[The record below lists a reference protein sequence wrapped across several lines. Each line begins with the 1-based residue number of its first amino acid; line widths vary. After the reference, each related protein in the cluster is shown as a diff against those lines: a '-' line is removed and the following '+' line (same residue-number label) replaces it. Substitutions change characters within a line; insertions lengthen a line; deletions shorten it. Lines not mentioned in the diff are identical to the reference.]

1 MPKGTELTEFEKGR
15 IIGMHDLGV
24 KPNHIATKIGCSP
37 HTITHFLKRYKE
49 RGSFENAPRSGR
61 PPKMTNIEKQLLIN
75 ETIKNRKAPLHKIIE
90 GSGINI
96 SETTAR
102 RVLHANGIYG
112 HIAAKKPL
120 LNPEQVS
127 TRLLWCQKYKEWTN
141 NDWKYVVFSDESS
154 IETGSCSRRNF
165 VWREKGE
172 RFNPL
177 NTKLTQRN
185 GRKSIMVWG
194 CFAGGEKGP
203 LVFMKPNNDNK
214 AINGQRYVEIL
225 KEHLLPFRQFLITKF
240 GNRIIFQDDN
250 APIHTARYTK
260 EWLNMQ
266 NIEHLTWPAQSP
278 DLNPIENIWKILKDN
293 IQQRNPPPHKYEELK
308 IALLEE
314 WEKLDSSIFEN
325 VTSSMPRRIAEVIN
339 NEGYACRY

>member
-1 MPKGTELTEFEKGR
+1 MPKGTQLTEFEKGR
-15 IIGMHDLGV
+15 IIGMYDLGTE
-24 KPNHIATKIGCSP
+24 PDLIATKIGRSH
-37 HTITHFLKRYKE
+37 HTITHFLKRYQE
-49 RGSFENAPRSGR
+49 RQSIENAPRSGR
-61 PPKMTNIEKQLLIN
+61 PPKLDSTERQLLID
-75 ETIKNRKAPLHKIIE
+75 ETMKNRTRSLHKIIE
-90 GSGINI
+90 DNGLDL

-112 HIAAKKPL
+112 RIAAKKPM
-120 LNPEQVS
+120 LNSGQVS
-127 TRLLWCQKYKEWTN
+127 ARLSWCQKYKEWTN
-141 NDWKYVVFSDESS
+141 NNWKYVIFSDESS

-177 NTKLTQRN
+177 NTIPTYRN

-203 LVFMKPNNDNK
+203 LVFMKSDNDNK
-214 AINGQRYVEIL
+214 AINAQRYVEVL
-225 KEHLLPFRQFLITKF
+225 KEHLLPFRNYLITKF

-260 EWLNMQ
+260 QWINMQ
-266 NIEHLTWPAQSP
+266 NIEQLTWPAQSP

-293 IQQRNPPPHKYEELK
+293 IQQRNPPPRKYEELK

-314 WEKLDSSIFEN
+314 WENLDSSIFER
-325 VTSSMPRRIAEVIN
+325 VTNSMPFRIAEVIN
-339 NEGYACRY
+339 NEGYACKY